1 MHSHRINAITLA
13 LILAFPSASVFAEE
27 PAKKNAA
34 ETLPEVSVKAEKNNK
49 KKDRFITQEESASV
63 AKSPVSVQD
72 SPQSITVVDVE
83 QMREMGALNIQ
94 EALTYSSGVYAGAF
108 GFDTRGDSVSVR
120 GLDPSMFV
128 DGLRN
133 LYGSYNN
140 TRPDIYTL
148 ERIEVLK
155 GPSSVLYGQSDL
167 GGIVNAVTKKPKKEA
182 SKEINLQYGM
192 YDRKQIGLDFTGP
205 ITADGEWLYRVVAL
219 KRDSGTQVDHVSD
232 DAVIFMPS
240 VTWQPSDK
248 TSITMQYL
256 HQEVESQVSAQ
267 FLPAQGTLLPGPQ
280 GRVSSS
286 TFVGEP
292 GWDRYNT
299 KKDEV
304 ALFVDQGLTEHLKLV
319 ANLKQSWSSSVTRE
333 HWARIGVPPDA
344 AGNVQRSIHTADR
357 STEVFASDIR
367 LQGDFVLGPTK
378 HLVSLGMDYQ
388 DALWKE
394 GNYTFATS
402 AFGINLYN
410 PIYGQVDY
418 AALSNADRDDNKI
431 VQTGFYLSEHMEW
444 GPWIVS
450 AALRRDHA
458 KNSVLKADGS
468 PDTDVRNSAT
478 TGRIGLMYRF
488 DNGISPYI
496 NYSEAF
502 VPNLG
507 TDGSATNSYLK
518 PTEGEQREA
527 GIKYLANSGNTAI
540 NFAWFEI
547 EQLNR
552 VVQGNTPRG
561 VQQIGAFIQGW
572 EIDARQRIG
581 DWELLGNY
589 TRMNANDEASKTR
602 LPYVAEKLGSAW
614 VQYYI
619 TPNIRAGVGTR
630 YLGTNVGFGGSPELP
645 SVTLFD
651 AMVGYNI
658 QQWDIRLTVRNIAD
672 KEFLSWCRSAGTDCG
687 FGERQNAVLSAN
699 YKF

>member
-1 MHSHRINAITLA
+1 MSLFRIHAIPLA
-13 LILAFPSASVFAEE
+13 LALAFPSVSIGAEE
-27 PAKKNAA
+27 SSKGEAD
-34 ETLPEVSVKAEKNNK
+34 TLPEVSVNAKKNS
-49 KKDRFITQEESASV
+49 KKDKFITQDSAVSV
-63 AKSPVSVQD
+63 GKSPVSVQD

-83 QMREMGALNIQ
+83 QVREMGALNIQ

-108 GFDTRGDSVSVR
+108 GFDTRGDSATVR

-133 LYGSYNN
+133 LYGYYNN

-182 SKEINLQYGM
+182 SREINLQYGM

-205 ITADGEWLYRVVAL
+205 MTEDGEWLYRLVAL
-219 KRDSGTQVDHVSD
+219 KRDSGTQVDHVHD
-232 DAVIFMPS
+232 DSVLFMPS

-248 TSITMQYL
+248 TSITLQYL
-256 HQEVESQVSAQ
+256 HQEIDSQVSAQ
-267 FLPAQGTLLPGPQ
+267 FLPEQGTLLPGPR

-292 GWDRYNT
+292 GWDRYDT

-304 ALFVDQGLTEHLKLV
+304 ALFASQSLTEHLKLI
-319 ANLKQSWSSSVTRE
+319 ANLKKSRSSSVTRE
-333 HWARIGVPPDA
+333 HWVSGTPDA
-344 AGNVQRSIHTADR
+344 AGNVQRAIHEADR
-357 STEVFASDIR
+357 STDVFASDIR

-394 GNYTFATS
+394 GNYTS
-402 AFGINLYN
+402 AISAYGINLYN
-410 PIYGQVDY
+410 PVYGQVDY
-418 AALSNADRDDNKI
+418 AALTHTDMDDNKI
-431 VQTGFYLSEHMEW
+431 VQTGFYVSEHMEW

-458 KNSVLKADGS
+458 KNSILKADGT
-468 PDTDVRNSAT
+468 PDSDVRNSAT

-488 DNGISPYI
+488 ENGISPYV

-507 TDGSATNSYLK
+507 TDGTAANSYLK
-518 PTEGEQREA
+518 PTEGEQRET
-527 GIKYLANSGNTAI
+527 GVKYLAGDGNTAI

-547 EQLNR
+547 KQLNR
-552 VVQGNTPRG
+552 VIQGSTPRG

-572 EIDARQRIG
+572 EVDARHRVD

-589 TRMNANDEASKTR
+589 TRMNAMDDASKTR

-614 VQYYI
+614 AQYYI

-630 YLGTNVGFGGSPELP
+630 YIGTNVGYGGSPVLP

-651 AMVGYNI
+651 AMVGYKVG
-658 QQWDIRLTVRNIAD
+658 QWDWRLTVRNIAD
-672 KEFLSWCRSAGTDCG
+672 KEYLSWCRYAGGDCG

-699 YKF
+699 YTF

>member
-1 MHSHRINAITLA
+1 MNLFRQNAIPLA
-13 LILAFPSASVFAEE
+13 LMLAFPSA
-27 PAKKNAA
+27 NLLAA
-34 ETLPEVSVKAEKNNK
+34 ETLKPSGADTLPEVSVKAEKSNK
-49 KKDRFITQEESASV
+49 KKDRFITQEQSTSV
-63 AKSPVSVQD
+63 GKSPVSVQD
-72 SPQSITVVDVE
+72 SPQSISVVDVE

-108 GFDTRGDSVSVR
+108 GFDTRGDSASVR

-148 ERIEVLK
+148 ESIEVLK

-182 SKEINLQYGM
+182 AREINLQYGM
-192 YDRKQIGLDFTGP
+192 YNRKQIGLDFTGP

-219 KRDSGTQVDHVSD
+219 KRDSGTQVDHVND
-232 DAVIFMPS
+232 DAILFMPS
-240 VTWQPSDK
+240 VTWQPTDK
-248 TSITMQYL
+248 TSITAQYL
-256 HQEVESQVSAQ
+256 HQEIESQVSAQ
-267 FLPAQGTLLPGPQ
+267 FLPAQGTILPGPQ

-304 ALFVDQGLTEHLKLV
+304 ALFADQRLTEHIKLV

-333 HWARIGVPPDA
+333 HYVSGVPDA
-344 AGNVQRSIHTADR
+344 IGNVSRAIHEADR
-357 STEVFASDIR
+357 STDVFASDIR
-367 LQGDFVLGPTK
+367 LQSNFALGPTK
-378 HLVSLGMDYQ
+378 HILSLGMDYQ
-388 DALWKE
+388 NALWKE
-394 GNYTFATS
+394 GNYTSAVS

-410 PIYGQVDY
+410 PVYGQVDY
-418 AALSNADRDDNKI
+418 AALTHRDMDDNKI

-468 PDTDVRNSAT
+468 PDSDVRNSAT

-488 DNGISPYI
+488 ENGISPYI

-507 TDGSATNSYLK
+507 TDGTVTNSYLK

-527 GIKYLANSGNTAI
+527 GIKYLANDGNTAI

-552 VVQGNTPRG
+552 VIQGNTPRG

-572 EIDARQRIG
+572 EIDARKRVG

-614 VQYYI
+614 AQYYI

-630 YLGTNVGFGGSPELP
+630 YIGTNVGFGGSPELP

-658 QQWDIRLTVRNIAD
+658 AQWDLRLTVRNIAD
-672 KEFLSWCRSAGTDCG
+672 KEYLSWCRFAGADCG

>member
-1 MHSHRINAITLA
+1 MHSLRINSISLA
-13 LILAFPSASVFAEE
+13 LMLAFPSASVFAEE
-27 PAKKNAA
+27 PSKTNAA
-34 ETLPEVSVKAEKNNK
+34 EILPEVSVKAEKNSK
-49 KKDRFITQEESASV
+49 RKDRFITQEQSASV
-63 AKSPVSVQD
+63 GKSPVSVQD
-72 SPQSITVVDVE
+72 SPQSISVVDVE

-219 KRDSGTQVDHVSD
+219 KRDSGTQVDHVND

-267 FLPAQGTLLPGPQ
+267 FLPAQGTVLPGPQ

-333 HWARIGVPPDA
+333 HWAQIGFPPDA

-410 PIYGQVDY
+410 PVYGQVDY
-418 AALSNADRDDNKI
+418 AALRNEDRDDNKI

-468 PDTDVRNSAT
+468 PDTEVRNSAT

-488 DNGISPYI
+488 ENGISPYV

-527 GIKYLANSGNTAI
+527 GIKYLSNSGNTAI

-614 VQYYI
+614 AQYYI

-630 YLGTNVGFGGSPELP
+630 YIGTNVGFGGAPELP

-658 QQWDIRLTVRNIAD
+658 QQWDFRLTVRNIAD